1 MTKESLQGQLLL
13 AMPGLTD
20 SMFKQSI
27 CLICEHSL
35 EQGAFG
41 IVLNRPHDISL
52 NQLLNQ
58 LNIDHDKNTLPAMP
72 IFNGGPVRNEQ
83 GFILHDSAL
92 YPEDGIDV
100 IDGIRL
106 SHSTDI
112 LRSIA
117 HGEVPEHCLIS
128 LSYAGWGPEQLE
140 AEIADNAWLTVPY
153 DPQIVFSTPAEKQ
166 WLSAGFHIGVD
177 MNLLSTAVG
186 HA

>member
-1 MTKESLQGQLLL
+1 MTKESLQGQLLI
-13 AMPGLTD
+13 AMPGLSD
-20 SMFKQSI
+20 SMFKKSI
-27 CLICEHSL
+27 CLVCEHSL

-52 NQLLNQ
+52 SKLLNQ
-58 LNIDHDKNTLPAMP
+58 LNIDNDEKELPEIP

-100 IDGIRL
+100 IAGIRL
-106 SHSTDI
+106 SHSTDV

-117 HGEVPEHCLIS
+117 HGEVPEHCLIA
-128 LSYAGWGPEQLE
+128 LGYAGWGPAQLE
-140 AEIADNAWLTVPY
+140 DEIANNAWLTAPY
-153 DPQIVFSTPAEKQ
+153 DPDTVFSTPAEKQ
-166 WLSAGFHIGVD
+166 WLSAGFNLGVD